1 MVTVFDYTDF
11 RLYLQDYFFERKRV
25 NAHFSYQ
32 LLTEKAGFSN
42 RGFIYGVIQGEKKL
56 SKTHCFKLS
65 KALGH
70 SKSEAYY
77 FENIVAYAQ
86 ANSDEAR
93 TFFYEQ
99 ALHTT
104 KGTQTPAQL
113 VRKDQYEYYSR
124 WYHSAIR
131 ALIDLHPFEDDYVW
145 LSKKLQ
151 PQITEAQAKKSI
163 ELLERL
169 ELIAKGEHGRYYI
182 TKKNLKAGD
191 DISQLAK
198 NRFNAEYTEIAKK
211 SISEISPQSRS
222 VVSLTLGISHATYQ
236 LICDETVQFKDRVI
250 ALATNDKKADL
261 VYQLQLIVFPLTVE

>member
-11 RLYLQDYFFERKRV
+11 KGYLQDYFEEKKKL
-25 NAHFSYQ
+25 NAHYSYQ
-32 LLTEKAGFSN
+32 LLTDKAGFSN
-42 RGFIYGVIQGEKKL
+42 RGFIYGVIKGEKKL

-65 KALGH
+65 RALGH
-70 SKSEAYY
+70 SKSEAFY
-77 FENIVAYAQ
+77 FENIVAYSQ
-86 ANSDEAR
+86 AGTDEAR

-99 ALHTT
+99 ALNCN
-104 KGTQTPAQL
+104 KGMSTPAQL

-131 ALIDLHPFEDDYVW
+131 AIIDLYPFVNDYTW
-145 LSKKLQ
+145 LSKKMQ
-151 PQITEAQAKKSI
+151 PQITEAQAKKSV

-169 ELIAKGEHGRYYI
+169 ELIAKGESGRYYI
-182 TKKNLKAGD
+182 TKKNLKAGS

-198 NRFNAEYTEIAKK
+198 NRFNTEYSELARQ
-211 SISEISPQSRS
+211 SISDVAPQDRN

-236 LICDETVQFKDRVI
+236 LICDEAVQFKDRVVE
-250 ALATNDKKADL
+250 LANNDKKADS